1 MIWVI
6 LGCAAYILFFL
17 YDLSGIIHRLRIFH
31 FGFMGG
37 CLLLLFA
44 TAGLFYAGLEE
55 LSGRLNDCP
64 AAVIIGGAMALLFLI
79 LLIYTLFFALPFT
92 ATYMPG
98 DTGKKA
104 NTPILCRTGVYAL
117 CRHPGILWLAG
128 FYLALWLMFGTS
140 GTLAAFVLFSALD
153 VAYAFFQDRYTFMKL
168 FPDYGKYRQEAPF
181 LLPNGASIR
190 RCFHTLRGKEG
201 PGAS

>member
-79 LLIYTLFFALPFT
+79 LLIYTLFLPCLLQPPICRGIQGRKPTRPFSAVQVFMHFAAIPAF
-92 ATYMPG
+92 YG
-98 DTGKKA
+98 WRGF
-104 NTPILCRTGVYAL
+104 IWHYGSCSV
-117 CRHPGILWLAG
+117 HPGRWRHLCFFSAAG
-128 FYLALWLMFGTS
+128 CGIR
-140 GTLAAFVLFSALD
+140 LFSGPVYIYEAIPRLWGVPPRSALF
-153 VAYAFFQDRYTFMKL
+153 AA
-168 FPDYGKYRQEAPF
+168 
-181 LLPNGASIR
+181 
-190 RCFHTLRGKEG
+190 
-201 PGAS
+201 